1 MGYLEGYIQEQGHKQ
16 GWMQICSLEQ
26 TPPGMVVHVCNP
38 AHEMLKQKDHEF
50 GVNLDYTVEVGL

>member
-16 GWMQICSLEQ
+16 GWMYICSLEQ
-26 TPPGMVVHVCNP
+26 TPPGMVVH
-38 AHEMLKQKDHEF
+38 EMLKQKDREF